1 MKRLIGILV
10 LAAAVEVSASGFPS
24 LMMGA
29 DARFAALGNAGT
41 AWPGDGSAG
50 FRNPALTA
58 EGTRGSAVFSA
69 HRWMRDVQSGF
80 LGFTAPGG
88 KTGFGGH
95 ILVTDIPGIEH
106 RTGPSETPLGTFSAS
121 EITAGLD
128 IGRKL
133 TPAWSVGLGG
143 RVYYQKILVDEAFGA
158 GADLGVCYAFSRVP
172 VRVAAAAQNIGTVS
186 RLADE
191 RIRLPLTFRIGAA
204 VQLAETAGGD
214 WLVLADAVKERDS
227 DLGLAAGVEYGWKGV
242 LFLRSGYR
250 SGLSALGPSGGV
262 GVSAGRLRFDYAF
275 LPLKK
280 GLGDSHRLTVAW
292 SF

>member
-10 LAAAVEVSASGFPS
+10 LAAAVETSASGFPS
-24 LMMGA
+24 WMMGA
-29 DARFAALGNAGT
+29 DARYAAMGGAGA
-41 AWPGDGSAG
+41 AWSEDGSAG

-58 EGTRGSAVFSA
+58 AVDRRSAVFSA

-95 ILVTDIPGIEH
+95 ILVTEIPDIDY

-121 EITAGLD
+121 EIIAGFD
-128 IGRKL
+128 IGRRL
-133 TPAWSVGLGG
+133 TPAWSIGLGG
-143 RVYYQKILVDEAFGA
+143 RVYYQKIFVDEAFGA

-172 VRVAAAAQNIGTVS
+172 VRMAAAVQNIGTVS
-186 RLADE
+186 RLASE

-204 VQLAETAGGD
+204 GRLVETAGGN
-214 WLVLADAVKERDS
+214 WLILIDAVKERDS
-227 DLGLAAGVEYGWKGV
+227 DFGVAAGAEYVWRDI
-242 LFLRSGYR
+242 LYLRAGYR
-250 SGLSALGPSGGV
+250 SGVSTLGPSCGAGIA
-262 GVSAGRLRFDYAF
+262 AGRLRFDYAF
-275 LPLKK
+275 LPVKE